1 MSSSKDDERVV
12 SELSELFFGTRS
24 DGSPA
29 FTEEAVLNF
38 LPLVFMRA
46 ARSPAAPPMP
56 KAVERFLADFA
67 AKLGVEPKMPADEV
81 QKRMAAHYAKH
92 PVNPARA
99 SAFERVL
106 REQTALHGA
115 DGASKRLAEFLG
127 EHVTTEGYRPGA
139 PKPEGSLR
147 AGPLA
152 RFQAPA
158 SLGKGPKN
166 RDD

>member
-1 MSSSKDDERVV
+1 MSPSKDGERVV

-29 FTEEAVLNF
+29 FTEDELRNF
-38 LPLVFMRA
+38 LPLVFLRA
-46 ARSPAAPPMP
+46 ARSPAAPPMS

-81 QKRMAAHYAKH
+81 QKRIAEHYAKH
-92 PVNPARA
+92 PVNPALA

-115 DGASKRLAEFLG
+115 DGASRRLAEFLG
-127 EHVTTEGYRPGA
+127 EQVTTEGYRPGA

-152 RFQAPA
+152 RFQAGA
-158 SLGKGPKN
+158 SLGKGP
-166 RDD
+166 RRGDE